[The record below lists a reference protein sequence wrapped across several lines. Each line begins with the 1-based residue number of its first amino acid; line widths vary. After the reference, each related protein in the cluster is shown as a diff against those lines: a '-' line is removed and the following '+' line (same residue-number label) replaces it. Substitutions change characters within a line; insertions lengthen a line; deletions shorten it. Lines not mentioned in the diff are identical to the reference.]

1 MSCRD
6 SGRFYRTS
14 PEERNVVYV
23 SKTMKVAAFILT
35 VSNILRTITVGKV
48 PIGSAHPVAKQ
59 TMATTVTKDVEAS
72 VAQVMM
78 PLKTARIA
86 LF

>member
-1 MSCRD
+1 
-6 SGRFYRTS
+6 
-14 PEERNVVYV
+14 
-23 SKTMKVAAFILT
+23 MKVAAPILI
-35 VSNILRTITVGKV
+35 VSITLRTITVGKV

-72 VAQVMM
+72 VAQVIML
-78 PLKTARIA
+78 PKRARIA

>member
-1 MSCRD
+1 MITAR
-6 SGRFYRTS
+6 
-14 PEERNVVYV
+14 
-23 SKTMKVAAFILT
+23 MLT
-35 VSNILRTITVGKV
+35 VSNFLRTITVGKV

-78 PLKTARIA
+78 IYLNSRLTV
-86 LF
+86 F

>member
-1 MSCRD
+1 
-6 SGRFYRTS
+6 
-14 PEERNVVYV
+14 
-23 SKTMKVAAFILT
+23 MKVAAFILT

-78 PLKTARIA
+78 PLKRARIP